1 MPAAAARPPAA
12 AARPLAGDRPL
23 VGILL
28 MLGAMTVV
36 PFMDAIAKHLSDH
49 IPVLQL
55 VWARYFFHFCLILPV
70 VLLRYGPR
78 RLVPASPLLQ
88 LVRGGLLLASTVL
101 FFAAIARM
109 PLADALALVFVSP
122 LIVTALSPWV
132 LGESVG
138 PRRRA
143 AVLVGFL
150 GALLIIRPGFG
161 SLQWP
166 ALLALGAGVVFG
178 FYLLATRRLAGS
190 APPLVTL
197 TYSAAAGALLM
208 SLVVPAVWVMPS
220 AGDLAAM
227 AVMGL
232 LAAGGHFLLIKAF
245 DFAPASLLAPFTYSE
260 IITTTLL
267 GLVFFGDFPA
277 AWTWAGIAV
286 VIGSGLYISLRERV
300 RGTGPSAPTKTA
312 L

>member
-1 MPAAAARPPAA
+1 MVSSTPPSATGAATVS
-12 AARPLAGDRPL
+12 GDRPL

-28 MLGAMTVV
+28 LVGAMSVV
-36 PFMDAIAKHLSDH
+36 PFMDVIAKQLSGHL
-49 IPVLQL
+49 PVLQL
-55 VWARYFFHFCLILPV
+55 VWARYFFHFCLIFPV

-78 RLVPASPLLQ
+78 RLIPPQPLLQ
-88 LVRGGLLLASTVL
+88 LVRGTLLLASTIL
-101 FFAAIARM
+101 FFAAIAQM
-109 PLADALALVFVSP
+109 PLADALALIFVSP

-132 LGESVG
+132 LGETVG
-138 PRRRA
+138 LRRKV

-150 GALLIIRPGFG
+150 GALLIVRPGIDAI
-161 SLQWP
+161 QWP

-178 FYLLATRRLAGS
+178 LYLLTTRRLAGS

-208 SLVVPAVWVMPS
+208 SFAVPAGWVMPD
-220 AGDLAAM
+220 ATDLAGM
-227 AVMGL
+227 VMLGAI
-232 LAAGGHFLLIKAF
+232 AAGGHFLLIKSF

-260 IITTTLL
+260 IIMTTLL
-267 GLVFFGDFPA
+267 GFVFFGDFPN

-286 VIGSGLYISLRERV
+286 IIASGIYISLRERV
-300 RGTGPSAPTKTA
+300 RGAPPSAPDKTV

>member
-1 MPAAAARPPAA
+1 MVASAPPAPAA
-12 AARPLAGDRPL
+12 DRPL

-28 MLGAMTVV
+28 MLGAMSVV
-36 PFMDAIAKHLSDH
+36 PFMDAIAKYLSAH
-49 IPVLQL
+49 IPILQL
-55 VWARYFFHFCLILPV
+55 VWARYFFHFCLIFPV
-70 VLLRYGPR
+70 ALLRYGPR
-78 RLVPASPLLQ
+78 RLVPARPLLQ

-109 PLADALALVFVSP
+109 PLADALALIFVSP
-122 LIVTALSPWV
+122 LIVTALSPWL

-138 PRRRA
+138 PRRKV

-161 SLQWP
+161 SIQWP

-178 FYLLATRRLAGS
+178 CYLLATRRLAGS

-197 TYSAAAGALLM
+197 TYSAAAGALVM
-208 SLVVPAVWVMPS
+208 SLIVPAVWVAPS
-220 AGDLAAM
+220 AGDLAGM
-227 AVMGL
+227 VMLGVI
-232 LAAGGHFLLIKAF
+232 AAGGHFLLIKAF

-260 IITTTLL
+260 IIMTTLL
-267 GLVFFGDFPA
+267 GLVFFGDFPD

-286 VIGSGLYISLRERV
+286 LIGSGLYISLRERV
-300 RGTGPSAPTKTA
+300 RGAGPSAPTKTV